1 MKRSIMLHRTAFMFG
16 YSKSTSFVAQELVE
30 EHFHLSIIV
39 NDDVAFEKAH
49 NDGYVDVT
57 LLDITDDILLE
68 SLDIKEEDYL
78 ICVMKDNHLNVFLTL
93 SLHELFP
100 NNMIVALSDSIH
112 TTQKL
117 KLAGANKIIDIYN
130 VSANRVYNILHKP
143 VTTQLMERLLSV
155 HEQFSFREMEIPE
168 ASYLNGV
175 MVDDFDFKEHDIILV
190 GMIDKR
196 LSDQFIFI
204 TSGLEHRFDSGDTIV
219 CIGYND
225 DLEKFEMFINRGE
238 RR

>member
-1 MKRSIMLHRTAFMFG
+1 MSHRTAFMFG
-16 YSKSTSFVAQELVE
+16 YGKSTYFVAQELFRE
-30 EHFHLSIIV
+30 SLHLSIIV
-39 NDDVAFEKAH
+39 NDEVAFEEAK

-57 LLDITDDILLE
+57 LLDITDDTLLE
-68 SLDIKEEDYL
+68 SLNVNEEDYL

-93 SLHELFP
+93 SLHNLFP

-117 KLAGANKIIDIYN
+117 KMAGANKIIDVYN

-143 VTTQLMERLLSV
+143 VTTQLIERLLSSD
-155 HEQFSFREMEIPE
+155 EMFSFKEMQIPKN
-168 ASYLNGV
+168 SCLDGV
-175 MVDDFDFKEHDIILV
+175 MVDDFDFREHNIILV
-190 GMIDKR
+190 GMIDQR
-196 LSDQFIFI
+196 LSDQFLFI

-225 DLEKFEMFINRGE
+225 DLEKFEAYMKGVE
-238 RR
+238 